1 MKTPEKDYYSILD
14 TGRDADIHEIRKSY
28 LRLVKKYHPD
38 TQPDGNEG
46 DTEKF
51 QSVLEAYRILSD
63 PKLRTEYDQAF
74 PGFQRA
80 EKRKDQTDENIKGR
94 AEKLCH
100 EGIEAYR
107 AGDFNRAIEY
117 LQIAANLAP
126 ANPHYLSSLG
136 LALSRKKRRLH
147 EARNWCEKAVKLE
160 PYNANYYVNLA
171 IVYKEAGLNK
181 MAQRYLIDA
190 LKTDPENKRA
200 HTEMKAFGEGNDLK
214 GRILDIM
221 RKTFKKA
228 EKG

>member
-38 TQPDGNEG
+38 TQSDGNDG

-63 PKLRTEYDQAF
+63 PKLRDEYDQSF
-74 PGFQRA
+74 TGHLRV
-80 EKRKDQTDENIKGR
+80 EKKKEQTDENVKAR
-94 AEKLCH
+94 AERLYH
-100 EGIEAYR
+100 EGMEAYR
-107 AGDFNRAIEY
+107 AGDFNKAIEY
-117 LQIAANLAP
+117 LHILANLLP

-136 LALSRKKRRLH
+136 LALSKKKRRLH

-190 LKTDPENKRA
+190 LKIDPENKRA
-200 HTEMKAFGEGNDLK
+200 HTEMKAFGEGDDLK
-214 GRILDIM
+214 GRILNVV
-221 RKTFKKA
+221 RKTFKKG
-228 EKG
+228 EKN